1 MSSFV
6 PFDLLPADY
15 TDDPSVPLP
24 PLPDVRRTP
33 LTADEV
39 LVEEAWEEAQEWHE
53 TERYGR
59 VVPRDLWNRYQRL
72 RRQVSRIEAQMQEGE
87 RYDGRPIPTD
97 EERREALGRGSFLI
111 PMFQP
116 LRNRLSRP

>member
-39 LVEEAWEEAQEWHE
+39 LVVEGWDDEGWSE
-53 TERYGR
+53 TTEY
-59 VVPRDLWNRYQRL
+59 
-72 RRQVSRIEAQMQEGE
+72 
-87 RYDGRPIPTD
+87 
-97 EERREALGRGSFLI
+97 
-111 PMFQP
+111 
-116 LRNRLSRP
+116 RLSLIHIFASSRPLCIRASIP